1 MTNLLKGCASVIEKL
16 SPLPYGLRQWVGQRL
31 TAVLMIIYLITICVK
46 MVLARPL
53 DFIQWQYIFQPVW
66 MKLWTLL
73 FMLSLFYHAWVG
85 VRDIFMDYVGLL
97 PLRLG
102 LQALVASVL
111 LVYSIWS
118 FNILWSF

>member
-1 MTNLLKGCASVIEKL
+1 MANFFKAFACIIEKSL
-16 SPLPYGLRQWVGQRL
+16 PLPYGLRQWVGQRL
-31 TAVLMIIYLITICVK
+31 TAVLMVIYLMTMCVK
-46 MVLARPL
+46 IVLAGPI
-53 DFIQWQYIFQPVW
+53 DFVQWQHIFQPIW

-85 VRDIFMDYVGLL
+85 VRDIFMDYIGLL

-102 LQALVASVL
+102 LQACVVSVL